1 MSDRCE
7 LKAVLEHGDVPCDE
21 DGCTFWRAVEHLD
34 VDCDVPGQGC
44 AIQYF
49 GLLEG
54 GEGVA
59 AWLLSV
65 KERVD
70 GVLAEGQA
78 DS

>member
-7 LKAVLEHGDVPCDE
+7 LKAILAHGDVPCDE
-21 DGCTFWRAVEHLD
+21 DGCTFWRAVEHID
-34 VDCDVPGQGC
+34 VDVPGEGC

-54 GEGVA
+54 GEEVA

-65 KERVD
+65 KQRVD
-70 GVLAEGQA
+70 GVLRQEERQA
-78 DS
+78 D